1 MKKSALVFFTYL
13 PPWRIDIFN
22 EIARQYDLKI
32 IFTNIEAKGFV
43 YNQTYLFSKLQA
55 PVILLKYGLKIK
67 DRVFRFGLINALV
80 KNRPE
85 VVFTHEYSPT
95 SVLLATVVRL
105 RLFSFKLVVTTSDN
119 VRIAQE
125 AGWLKRYFRKYVLTS
140 SNGLIVYSEPVK
152 EWYEHRFTDIPV
164 GVCPNIQNPKTLLEK
179 RDYKFVYAKEI
190 IARHKIARPFVLYV
204 GRLENVKGL
213 DLLINAY
220 AHSIVDTHDLV
231 LVGEGR
237 EREYLIQQVEE
248 LGVKESVIFAG
259 YYDVPDLYSWY
270 EIADFLVLPSWHE
283 PFGAVVN
290 EALVY
295 GCPVVASKYVGA
307 ITFINETFNGFV
319 FDPHDNNGFKKI
331 LIKARQYFP
340 RAKIGRESLMSH
352 SFDEYVNVFTELIE

>member
-1 MKKSALVFFTYL
+1 MKKKALLFFTYL
-13 PPWRIDIFN
+13 PPWRIDVFN

-32 IFTNIEAKGFV
+32 IFANIDAKGFV
-43 YNQTYLFSKLQA
+43 YNQSYLLSKLQA

-67 DRVFRFGLINALV
+67 ERVFRFWIINTLI
-80 KNRPE
+80 KHRPE

-95 SVLLATVVRL
+95 SVLLATLVRL

-125 AGWLKRYFRKYVLTS
+125 AGWLKRYFRKYVLQS
-140 SNGLIVYSEPVK
+140 SNGLIVYSESVK
-152 EWYEHRFTDIPV
+152 KWYEHIFTDISI

-179 RDYKFVYAKEI
+179 REDKYVYVKEI
-190 IARHKIARPFVLYV
+190 IARHNITKPIVLYV

-213 DLLINAY
+213 DLLIKAY
-220 AHSIVDTHDLV
+220 AYSIVDTHDLV

-237 EREYLIQQVEE
+237 EKEYLIQKTEE
-248 LGVKESVIFAG
+248 FGIKESVIFAG
-259 YYDVPDLYSWY
+259 YYDVPNLYSWY

-290 EALVY
+290 EALIY

-307 ITFINETFNGFV
+307 ITFVDEPYNGLI
-319 FDPHDNNGFKKI
+319 FDPHDSKGFEEI
-331 LIKARQYFP
+331 LIKACQYFP
-340 RAKIGRESLMSH
+340 RAKIGRESLMRH
-352 SFDEYVNVFTELIE
+352 SFDEYVNVFTELID